1 MAVSLKCLAGLPP
14 RSSHSPRWPPVVWA
28 GWRNVRKA
36 PVWRGV
42 FQGSGG
48 LWGKNFRG
56 VLPEPIYALQGF
68 HSLAS
73 RINGFGVN
81 RRGLG
86 APGPLPGGNGVTR
99 NKNGKC

>member
-1 MAVSLKCLAGLPP
+1 MEECEKSTYMKRSFPRIRLALGEEL
-14 RSSHSPRWPPVVWA
+14 
-28 GWRNVRKA
+28 
-36 PVWRGV
+36 
-42 FQGSGG
+42 Q
-48 LWGKNFRG
+48 G
-56 VLPEPIYALQGF
+56 VLPEPIYSLQGF

-86 APGPLPGGNGVTR
+86 APGPLLGGKGVTR